1 MDIKNLMKVT
11 SIILI
16 FLIVFSIIPVI
27 SYATDSSKSGFSFI
41 SDFIKK
47 IGEIISLTIRTIFN
61 PKEKVDPVVPD
72 GLTISSTSK
81 TIEVGDSF
89 PLTANKV
96 VTWSSSN
103 SSVAEVDR
111 KGNVKGNGAGKVD
124 IIATTSAGETA
135 KCVVNVETTI
145 ALGGV
150 YSPNSDTTAKT
161 VGTFKS
167 NINNKTFKILR
178 QTEIKGW
185 TYLCNRAS
193 SACIASGYSSET
205 TDNLI
210 TTMNTYASNYS
221 YIPSV
226 EEAGNKYFGNYGLKI
241 TERKTNDSSSTTL
254 LKNKLVSQLTNG
266 GYALI
271 HFNKGFKGD
280 SGTVWS
286 NGSNEHWVAIIGYD
300 GSKVFVADSRSDSS
314 NTTGWYPV
322 SEFTNNN
329 KGTIGYA
336 IFVNEN

>member
-1 MDIKNLMKVT
+1 MDIKNLMKIT

-27 SYATDSSKSGFSFI
+27 SYATDNSKSGFSFI

-61 PKEKVDPVVPD
+61 PREKDNPEK
-72 GLTISSTSK
+72 LTISSTSK

-135 KCVVNVETTI
+135 KCVVNVETTT

-150 YSPNSDTTAKT
+150 YSPNSDTSAKT

-221 YIPSV
+221 YIPSA
-226 EEAGNKYFGNYGLKI
+226 EESGNKYFGNYGLKI
-241 TERKTNDSSSTTL
+241 TERKTNDSTSTTL

-286 NGSNEHWVAIIGYD
+286 NSSNEHWVAIIGYD
-300 GSKVFVADSRSDSS
+300 GSKVFVADSRSNSS
-314 NTTGWYPV
+314 NTTGWYPI
-322 SEFTNNN
+322 SEFTNND
-329 KGTIGYA
+329 KGTMDYA
-336 IFVNEN
+336 IFINEN